1 MAVTIIH
8 NPKCTKSRETL
19 ELLKKNG
26 IKPEVRLYLDHP
38 LSQKE
43 LKEILELLKM
53 EATALLRTKEDIYKP
68 LVAKEGKPDNATA
81 LAWMVKHP
89 KLIERPI
96 VLKGNKARLGR
107 PPEKVLEIL

>member
-1 MAVTIIH
+1 MAVTIFH

-19 ELLKKNG
+19 DLLKKKG
-26 IKPEVRLYLDHP
+26 IQPEIRLYLEEP
-38 LSQKE
+38 PTQKE
-43 LKEILELLKM
+43 LKEILELLGM
-53 EATALLRTKEDIYKP
+53 EATALLRTKEDIYKT
-68 LVAKEGKPDNATA
+68 LVTKEGKPNNAKA

-96 VLKGNKARLGR
+96 VLKGKKARLGR